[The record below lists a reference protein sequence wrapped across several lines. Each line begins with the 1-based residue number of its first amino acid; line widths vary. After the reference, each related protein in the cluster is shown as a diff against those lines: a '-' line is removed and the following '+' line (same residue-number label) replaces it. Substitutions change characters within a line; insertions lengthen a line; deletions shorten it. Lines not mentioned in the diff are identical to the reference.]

1 VGSIS
6 LAHAFPTLETIANAK
21 GAATK
26 VYSIIEQHPNIDS
39 SSDTGEKPALIYGKI
54 QFQNVSFTYP
64 SRPDIQV
71 WHMSMVRQL

>member
-1 VGSIS
+1 MS
-6 LAHAFPTLETIANAK
+6 LAQAFPTLETIGNAK

-26 VYSIIEQHPNIDS
+26 VYSIIEQQSNIDS
-39 SSDTGEKPALIYGKI
+39 SSDAGEKPATISGKI

-71 WHMSMVRQL
+71 